1 MKERPILFSGA
12 MVNAIL
18 SGAKTQTRRVVKLN
32 AAGRVQL
39 AGHQW
44 HPDDPEAFNACP
56 YGKVGNRL
64 WVRETW
70 QPFRRRSP
78 EQEAKISAWFAKGDH
93 SKFMDEQDEWSPM
106 PDGEMSAMY
115 AADFGDWAF
124 DVDSDLKPWKPSIFM
139 PRWASRINLEI
150 TGVRVERLNGISVE
164 EVIAEGLS
172 SYLREQDACVDLKE
186 QFETLW
192 DKINGK
198 KHPWASNPFVWVIEF
213 KRV

>member
-18 SGAKTQTRRVVKLN
+18 SGAKTMTRRVVKLN

-106 PDGEMSAMY
+106 RDGEMAAM
-115 AADFGDWAF
+115 
-124 DVDSDLKPWKPSIFM
+124 
-139 PRWASRINLEI
+139 
-150 TGVRVERLNGISVE
+150 
-164 EVIAEGLS
+164 
-172 SYLREQDACVDLKE
+172 
-186 QFETLW
+186 
-192 DKINGK
+192 
-198 KHPWASNPFVWVIEF
+198 
-213 KRV
+213 